1 MTRNKITSSIFA
13 NKYVKYVLYV
23 KYALG
28 IEKGEEIYVFVG
40 HALLYGASLRRGLV
54 QCEIR

>member
-23 KYALG
+23 KCVLG
-28 IEKGEEIYVFVG
+28 TEKGEEIYVFVG
-40 HALLYGASLRRGLV
+40 HALL
-54 QCEIR
+54 